1 MSKIATR
8 RDVRDWHGRFA
19 KGRNLVKRIKKECLN
34 CKQEFEIPETKNK
47 KYCSRNCFYIYIHNH
62 KKVKKIKTFACKH
75 CKKVKPNKS
84 GRKIYC
90 EDKICQSVR
99 KKIVRERFKKT
110 HGDEYLRVRHKEW
123 SRKQGI
129 MPRGQSCYEEQIY
142 KKLLKYFKAED
153 IQRNVYK
160 VIRNPYTAGYFE
172 LDFYIEKFK
181 LAFEVDGESHRQS
194 NSYGQERLDKQIIND
209 YLKELACEEKGIT
222 LMRIPMG
229 KDINLWGQLGFI
241 DLNILNKFLCQLIV
255 NKKETLLSEKSQS
268 YTKTMA

>member
-1 MSKIATR
+1 MSNTR
-8 RDVRDWHGRFA
+8 Q
-19 KGRNLVKRIKKECLN
+19 KGAECIVCNKDLSSLKSFWKR
-34 CKQEFEIPETKNK
+34 
-47 KYCSRNCFYIYIHNH
+47 KYCDDKNCQF
-62 KKVKKIKTFACKH
+62 IK
-75 CKKVKPNKS
+75 
-84 GRKIYC
+84 R
-90 EDKICQSVR
+90 
-99 KKIVRERFKKT
+99 KIVRERYKEKHGYKYISENIKNWRRKKGT
-110 HGDEYLRVRHKEW
+110 
-123 SRKQGI
+123 

-209 YLKELACEEKGIT
+209 YLKEMVCEEKGIT

-241 DLNILNKFLCQLIV
+241 DLNILNKFLCQLIA
-255 NKKETLLSEKSQS
+255 NKKGTLLSEKSQS
-268 YTKTMA
+268 YTKTMT